1 MSFDREVI
9 EDFLYAE
16 AELLDRWKLE
26 AWQDLFTEDGR
37 YEVAPLAVD
46 EPESLDPATIL
57 FLIADDRVRIR
68 QRTLRLAKA
77 SAHAERP
84 RSRTRHLVSNVRIRR
99 EGEDILTS
107 AAFVVWRIRRGEVMA
122 YMGQVFHRLRP
133 VDGELRIAWKRACLD
148 LETLKPQGTLS
159 ILI

>member
-1 MSFDREVI
+1 MSFDREAI

-16 AELLDRWKLE
+16 AELLDRWRLDD
-26 AWQDLFTEDGR
+26 WQNLFTDDGR
-37 YEVAPLAVD
+37 YEVAPLGVED
-46 EPESLDPATIL
+46 PETLDPASIL
-57 FLIADDRVRIR
+57 FLIADDRTRIL

-99 EGEDILTS
+99 QGQDVLTS
-107 AAFVVWRIRRGEVMA
+107 AAFVAWRIRRGEVMA

-133 VDGELRIAWKRACLD
+133 VDGTLRIAWKRACLD

-159 ILI
+159 ILL